1 MVDLLKK
8 WLIYRQSVWREKFL
22 LLSAISFTKTS
33 FTSKQVFRFLLL
45 YSPVR
50 LPGLALTREGFL
62 IGLLLQLIQLLGLL
76 GVSQARLRPRL
87 GRLAAVGILASLQP
101 LSWPHLARTAGP
113 VKVSIGVVNLQAMNP
128 QHLELFLQPGHTS
141 RPLLGHRLP
150 VQHGLPGVVEELVSL
165 HDGFLVPDL
174 VSEVL
179 DLSIILILLGL
190 LRVVVTCPLPGLLLP
205 LQRLQL
211 LHDVGVNKVRNV
223 VALPGLGDHVVLLVV
238 REIVVLLQIHNVIVS
253 QLHLQLPLG
262 LPPGDGGLHVL
273 LVLLQLPLLL
283 LQLLLKS
290 GSRDEG
296 RSDLVVAG
304 LRGGD
309 GEPVHDGLNLL
320 GFVLQLHSV
329 LQQHLAG
336 LRLDV
341 HHAGLSDGAHV
352 HYLHLALLLNGGQH
366 SLLLG
371 AQLGP
376 LQDIRLVGHNQER
389 LVGKQR
395 LDGVEEILLALQG
408 VAALL
413 AGVQEVE
420 DGRSQMGEGSYG
432 LHLNSVPVLQRVVQD
447 TGGVN
452 HLPPQIF
459 VVRVSDVQT
468 LGGEG
473 VGLHLHISSRDL
485 VDEAGLADVRESCDD
500 QSPGVGVDGREP
512 TEVLPDLLQV
522 LEALVLS
529 PHDGRH
535 PSQGG
540 SLQLLTPVQRVTKL
554 QESDVVLGHV
564 VNEVP
569 GSVDLTQSQLVMVFV
584 IQNIHQIG
592 IERMDVFQLRKV
604 LQDLSQLLREI

>member
-76 GVSQARLRPRL
+76 GVSQARLGPRL

-128 QHLELFLQPGHTS
+128 QHLELFLQPGHAS

-165 HDGFLVPDL
+165 HDGFLVPDP

-179 DLSIILILLGL
+179 DLGIILVLLGL
-190 LRVVVTCPLPGLLLP
+190 LRVVVTSPLPGLLLP

-211 LHDVGVNKVRNV
+211 LHDVGVDEVRNV

-238 REIVVLLQIHNVIVS
+238 REIVVFLQIHNVIVS
-253 QLHLQLPLG
+253 QLHLQLPLS

-309 GEPVHDGLNLL
+309 GEAVHDGLNLL
-320 GFVLQLHSV
+320 GFVLQLHPV

-341 HHAGLSDGAHV
+341 HHTGLSDGAHV
-352 HYLHLALLLNGGQH
+352 HYFHLALRLNGGQH
-366 SLLLG
+366 RLLLS

-376 LQDIRLVGHNQER
+376 LQDIRLVGHNQQW

-395 LDGVEEILLALQG
+395 LDGVEQVLLALQS

-413 AGVQEVE
+413 TGVQEVE
-420 DGRSQMGEGSYG
+420 DSGPEMGEGSDG
-432 LHLNSVPVLQRVVQD
+432 LHLYSVPVLQRMVQD

-452 HLPPQIF
+452 NLPSQIF

-473 VGLHLHISSRDL
+473 VGLHLNIGSRDL
-485 VDEAGLADVRESCDD
+485 VDEAGLANVWESCDD
-500 QSPGVGVDGREP
+500 QSPGVGVDGWKP
-512 TEVLPDLLQV
+512 AEVLPDLLQV

-529 PHDGRH
+529 PHDGGH
-535 PSQGG
+535 TTQGG
-540 SLQLLTPVQRVTKL
+540 SLQLLAPVQRVTKL
-554 QESDVVLGHV
+554 EEPDVVLGHV

-569 GSVDLTQSQLVMVFV
+569 GGVDLTQRKLVVVFV
-584 IQNIHQIG
+584 VQNIHQIR
-592 IERMDVFQLRKV
+592 IERMYVFQLGKV
-604 LQDLSQLLREI
+604 LQDLSQLLGEI